1 MMQCDNFFR
10 ITITYAIV
18 TVITVFILLFM
29 DFIIARYFVN
39 VVVIIATHIPPNKSS
54 PSLSWSYL
62 KFTPDHLVFLLL
74 LVLCVR
80 MRALQIPFLA
90 SERYGS
96 FVNPK
101 LLLFVCI

>member
-39 VVVIIATHIPPNKSS
+39 AVVIIATHIPPNKSS
-54 PSLSWSYL
+54 PSLSWRYL
-62 KFTPDHLVFLLL
+62 VKFTPDHLVFLLL
-74 LVLCVR
+74 LVLCVC
-80 MRALQIPFLA
+80 MRAL
-90 SERYGS
+90 
-96 FVNPK
+96 
-101 LLLFVCI
+101 